1 VYECSLTFNNLLSAR
16 EKKKTFQNLRVISA
30 PLNKEILFLKGESG
44 KEIRMI

>member
-16 EKKKTFQNLRVISA
+16 EKKTFQNLRVISA

-44 KEIRMI
+44 KEINYK